1 MYMTCEMWVCCYANT
16 VNAYNEMIFSFG
28 HYFGYCITASWCFVQ
43 SCLFCGRHKFIILFV
58 DSDLMMKWGQL
69 HMDVVT
75 S

>member
-1 MYMTCEMWVCCYANT
+1 
-16 VNAYNEMIFSFG
+16 MIFSFG

-43 SCLFCGRHKFIILFV
+43 SCLFCGRHEFIILFV